1 VSGVAED
8 TLSKGYGKGALLGA
22 GLTGVL
28 VGFGTASFVL
38 EPPPRVAQ
46 QVNEGLPVDLDGEF
60 GVEVPEDTRDALRPV
75 LDALTGGHATLHGVA
90 ASKGESKSERVPRRL
105 KDAIAVD
112 PWQLELR
119 QKIHGASG
127 AGRFVSNQGLTP
139 LGKALFEHLQE
150 VDRHGLDPD
159 SYKVTAL
166 AGNIASY
173 QAAVSGQAVVPPPA
187 AGPAGPIMVSVL
199 EAPIFDRA
207 SAAARLR
214 AAGGLPVSEHVSDLL
229 GQMKGM
235 EPSPELQRLRWK
247 VEAELGA
254 GLLRY
259 VLDFKFLYRAGPFKL
274 VSGKTVGKKKS
285 LKRRL
290 MSTIAEIVM
299 SESPGESLDALQ
311 PNHPAYARMLSVYE
325 TYRGL
330 AAKGGCKTDMNTE
343 SWRIKPGDEGER
355 IKVLQQR
362 LACEGY
368 YDGPDDGIYGDAL
381 MIGVRDFQRHHELDA
396 DGYVYESSLKTLNIS
411 MEQRVR
417 QIKLALQRLRE
428 SRVRELGDYY
438 VRVNVPAFELQVID
452 KGEVI
457 KRHRVIVG
465 TNRIDDDKVKLLQG
479 HINRTDLFVTKLH
492 EVISNPDWYIPK
504 RVEVGEIKARIA
516 EDPEYLTKKG
526 ITTQTLPGGRV
537 VYVQRSGPGN
547 ALGKVKFLLRK
558 SKAIFLHDTDKKSL
572 FNEER
577 RDLSHGCVRV
587 HKATKLAQFLLEKDG
602 WDAKEVAR
610 SIKAKS
616 TQRGMKLKSEIDLIT
631 EYITVDIAADGKAVF
646 LTDIYKYD
654 RDYYEKTLPPSVTAR
669 WGSSVLRPHW
679 VPKVPEEIVEDWR
692 SRGQAAP
699 HNYSPPGG

>member
-1 VSGVAED
+1 M
-8 TLSKGYGKGALLGA
+8 GA
-22 GLTGVL
+22 GLIGVL
-28 VGFGTASFVL
+28 VGFATASVVL
-38 EPPPRVAQ
+38 DPPAPRVRQAT
-46 QVNEGLPVDLDGEF
+46 VELPVDLDGEY
-60 GVEVPEDTRDALRPV
+60 GTEVPEDTSDPLRPI
-75 LDALTGGHATLHGVA
+75 LDALTGAHATLHGA
-90 ASKGESKSERVPRRL
+90 KPKGEAKAGRVPRRL
-105 KDAIAVD
+105 KDAIAVE

-119 QKIHGASG
+119 QKIHQASG

-139 LGKALFEHLQE
+139 LGKALMEHLEE
-150 VDRHGLDPD
+150 VDRHGLEPATYQVSRLLEDLAV
-159 SYKVTAL
+159 YK
-166 AGNIASY
+166 
-173 QAAVSGQAVVPPPA
+173 AAASGQAVVPPPA

-199 EAPIFDRA
+199 ESPSFDRA
-207 SAAARLR
+207 TAAARLR
-214 AAGGLPVSEHVSDLL
+214 TAGGLPSPAHVAELL
-229 GQMKGM
+229 GQLRDL
-235 EPSPELQRLRWK
+235 EPSPETQRLRWK
-247 VEAELGA
+247 LEAELGA

-259 VLDFKFLYRAGPFKL
+259 VLDFRFLYKAGPFKL
-274 VSGKTVGKKKS
+274 TSGKTVAKKKS
-285 LKRRL
+285 LKRKL
-290 MSTIAEIVM
+290 MAAIAEIVM
-299 SESPGESLDALQ
+299 SETPGESLDALQ
-311 PNHPAYARMLSVYE
+311 PHHPAYPRMLSVYE
-325 TYRGL
+325 TYRAL
-330 AAKGGCKTDMNTE
+330 AGKGGCKTDMNTE
-343 SWRIKPGDEGER
+343 TWRIKPGDEGDR
-355 IKVLQQR
+355 IKVLLER

-368 YDGPDDGIYGDAL
+368 YSGPYDGVYGDTL

-411 MEQRVR
+411 MDQRVR

-438 VRVNVPAFELQVID
+438 VRVNVPAFELQVIE
-452 KGEVI
+452 KGEVV
-457 KRHRVIVG
+457 KRHKTFVG

-492 EVISNPDWYIPK
+492 EVISNPDWYIPR

-587 HKATKLAQFLLEKDG
+587 HKATRLAQFLLEKDG
-602 WDAKEVAR
+602 WDGKDVAR
-610 SIKAKS
+610 SLKAKS
-616 TQRGMKLKSEIDLIT
+616 TQRGMKLKNELDLIT
-631 EYITVDIAADGKAVF
+631 EYITVDIAEDGKAVF

-654 RDYYEKTLPPSVTAR
+654 RDYYDKALPPSVTAR

-692 SRGQAAP
+692 SRGQSAP

>member
-1 VSGVAED
+1 MTGVAED

-28 VGFGTASFVL
+28 VGFATASFVL
-38 EPPPRVAQ
+38 EPPPKVARQ
-46 QVNEGLPVDLDGEF
+46 ASETTPIDLDGEF
-60 GVEVPEDTRDALRPV
+60 GAEVPEDTSDPLRPV
-75 LDALTGGHATLHGVA
+75 LDALTGAHATLHGAPA
-90 ASKGESKSERVPRRL
+90 AKDKAQAGRVPRRL

-119 QKIHGASG
+119 QKIHEASG

-139 LGKALFEHLQE
+139 LGKALIEHLRE
-150 VDRHGLDPD
+150 ADRHGLDPAAYQLSTLEED
-159 SYKVTAL
+159 LKAYKAK
-166 AGNIASY
+166 
-173 QAAVSGQAVVPPPA
+173 VSGQAVVAPPA
-187 AGPAGPIMVSVL
+187 AGPAGPIMVSAL
-199 EAPIFDRA
+199 EAPVFDRA
-207 SAAARLR
+207 ATAAQMRT
-214 AAGGLPVSEHVSDLL
+214 AGGLPAVEHVSELL
-229 GQMKGM
+229 AQLKEM
-235 EPSPELQRLRWK
+235 EPSPELQKLRWK
-247 VEAELGA
+247 LEAGLGA

-259 VLDFKFLYRAGPFKL
+259 VMDFRFLYRAGPFKL
-274 VSGKTVGKKKS
+274 VSGKTVAKRKS
-285 LKRRL
+285 LRRKL
-290 MSTIAEIVM
+290 MSTISEIVM
-299 SESPGESLDALQ
+299 SESPGESLDDLQ

-330 AAKGGCKTDMNTE
+330 ADKGGCKTDMNTE

-355 IKVLQQR
+355 IKVLQER

-368 YDGPDDGIYGDAL
+368 YEGPTDGIYGDGLLIA
-381 MIGVRDFQRHHELDA
+381 VRDFQRHHELDA

-411 MEQRVR
+411 MERRVK

-438 VRVNVPAFELQVID
+438 VRVNVPAFELQVIE

-457 KRHRVIVG
+457 KRHKVIVG
-465 TNRIDDDKVKLLQG
+465 TNRIDDDKVKLVQG

-492 EVISNPDWYIPK
+492 EIISNPDWYIPK
-504 RVEVGEIKARIA
+504 RVEAGEIKARVA

-526 ITTQTLPGGRV
+526 IITQTLPGGRV
-537 VYVQRSGPGN
+537 VYVQRAGAGN

-558 SKAIFLHDTDKKSL
+558 SKAIFLHDTDKKDL
-572 FNEER
+572 FKEER
-577 RDLSHGCVRV
+577 RDLSHGCIRV

-602 WDAKEVAR
+602 WDAKDVAR
-610 SIKAKS
+610 SIKAKT
-616 TQRGMKLKSEIDLIT
+616 TQRGMKLKTEIDLIT
-631 EYITVDIAADGKAVF
+631 EYITVDIAEDGKAVF

-654 RDYYEKTLPPSVTAR
+654 RDFYEKALPPKVTNR

-692 SRGQAAP
+692 SRGQPAP
-699 HNYSPPGG
+699 HNYKPPGG

>member
-1 VSGVAED
+1 M
-8 TLSKGYGKGALLGA
+8 SKGYGKGALLGA

-28 VGFGTASFVL
+28 VGFATASFVL
-38 EPPPRVAQ
+38 EPAPQVAQ
-46 QVNEGLPVDLDGEF
+46 QREEVPPIDLDGAF
-60 GVEVPEDTRDALRPV
+60 GEEVPEDKSDPLRPV
-75 LDALTGGHATLHGVA
+75 LDALTGAHATLHGA
-90 ASKGESKSERVPRRL
+90 SASKGADTSGSIPRRL
-105 KDAIAVD
+105 KDAIAVE

-119 QKIHGASG
+119 QKIHQASG

-139 LGKALFEHLQE
+139 LGKALLEHLME
-150 VDRHGLDPD
+150 ADRHGLDPETYQVGVLTKD
-159 SYKVTAL
+159 AAAYKAE
-166 AGNIASY
+166 
-173 QAAVSGQAVVPPPA
+173 VSGQAVVPPPA
-187 AGPAGPIMVSVL
+187 AGPAGAVMVSAL
-199 EAPIFDRA
+199 ESPVFDRA
-207 SAAARLR
+207 SVAARLR
-214 AAGGLPVSEHVSDLL
+214 TAGGLPAPEHVGELL
-229 GQMKGM
+229 AQMKDL

-247 VEAELGA
+247 LEAGLGA

-274 VSGKTVGKKKS
+274 VSGKTVAKKKS
-285 LKRRL
+285 LKRKL
-290 MSTIAEIVM
+290 MATIAEIVM
-299 SESPGESLDALQ
+299 SESPGEALDGLQ

-330 AAKGGCKTDMNTE
+330 ADKGGCKTDMNTE

-355 IKVLQQR
+355 IKVLQER

-368 YDGPDDGIYGDAL
+368 YDGPKDGIYGDGLLIA
-381 MIGVRDFQRHHELDA
+381 VRDFQRHHELDA

-438 VRVNVPAFELQVID
+438 VRVNVPAFELQVIE

-457 KRHRVIVG
+457 KRHKVIVG

-479 HINRTDLFVTKLH
+479 HINRTDLFVTKLYQI
-492 EVISNPDWYIPK
+492 ISNPDWYIPK
-504 RVEVGEIKARIA
+504 RVEAGEIKARVA
-516 EDPEYLTKKG
+516 EDPEYLAKKG

-537 VYVQRSGPGN
+537 VYVQKSGAGN

-558 SKAIFLHDTDKKSL
+558 SKAIFLHDTDKKDL
-572 FNEER
+572 FKEER
-577 RDLSHGCVRV
+577 RDLSHGCIRV

-602 WDAKEVAR
+602 WDAKDVAR

-616 TQRGMKLKSEIDLIT
+616 TQRGMSLKKEIDIIT
-631 EYITVDIAADGKAVF
+631 EYITVDIAEDGKAVF

-654 RDYYEKTLPPSVTAR
+654 RDYYEKTLPPNVTAR

-692 SRGQAAP
+692 SRGQPAP
-699 HNYSPPGG
+699 HNYKPPGG